1 MTSKVTRINPNFE
14 GNTLS
19 SAIGSLE
26 DADITTIINVKN
38 GRWNFQMVKGL
49 MTRYEFI
56 GLLHC
61 IIDDMSKRVN
71 DDCSED

>member
-1 MTSKVTRINPNFE
+1 MTSKVTRINPDFE

-19 SAIGSLE
+19 SAIGLSE
-26 DADITTIINVKN
+26 DADISAIINVKN
-38 GRWNFQMVKGL
+38 GMWNFQMVKGT

-61 IIDDMSKRVN
+61 IIDDISKRVN